1 LQIAYKEKAAENSAA
16 FFFCGRAM
24 GYILYGARGAGSL
37 SVEAALAETGALFEV
52 VDLDFKNN
60 EQLSLAHRARNP
72 TGKVPA
78 LILPSGGMLTESLAI
93 LLTIAERHPEAKL
106 LPQTGNDARAHAL
119 QWMAFLSSEI
129 YPMIEI
135 EDYPERFAPGD
146 AASSLREAA
155 RERVRERCLILERGI
170 SGDPWLLPSGF
181 CAADIYAANLTRWIM
196 DRDWRAANCPKIER
210 LAAQVAARER
220 IAPVWK
226 RHFG

>member
-1 LQIAYKEKAAENSAA
+1 
-16 FFFCGRAM
+16 M

-37 SVEAALAETGALFEV
+37 SVEAALAETGVAFEI
-52 VDLDFKNN
+52 VDLDFRSN
-60 EQLSLAHRARNP
+60 EQLSPAHRARNP

-78 LILPSGGMLTESLAI
+78 LVLPSGEMLTESLAI

-106 LPQTGNDARAHAL
+106 LPHAGSDARAQTL
-119 QWMAFLSSEI
+119 RWMAFLGTEV

-135 EDYPERFAPGD
+135 EDYPERFAEGD
-146 AASSLREAA
+146 GVPRLREVA

-181 CAADIYAANLTRWIM
+181 CVADIYAANLTRWIM
-196 DRDWRAANCPKIER
+196 NRSWRAANCPKIER